1 MPNVI
6 QPPPLEKHE
15 IILQTRR
22 LERESEERRLSKL
35 KARLIAKRPEA
46 RKAVVP
52 ASYSLST

>member
-35 KARLIAKRPEA
+35 KARLLAKRPEA

-52 ASYSLST
+52 ASYALST